1 MGKRRR
7 VRFPNGYGSIS
18 KQSGKRRK
26 PWLVRITAGWE
37 LNHETG
43 KVKQIMKCI
52 GYFATESEAMKALAE
67 YNANPYDIN
76 SGNITFHEMFEKFI
90 EMKKTSVDEKTYKGY
105 IYSFKRCQPLHF
117 MKFADIKTYELQ
129 TFFQGL
135 SDVSSGTVNNTKSL
149 IKQLFKYAM
158 ELDIITKDYSEFIK
172 TGKYKKVIKRS
183 IFTAEEIAI
192 LWANIN
198 EMEYVNTIL
207 ILIYTGMRVGEL
219 LSLKK
224 NNVDLINC
232 TLTGGSKTEAGKNR
246 IIPIHP
252 KILPLIT
259 ELMKNPTDY
268 LITNAYGTGKI
279 SYNNYLEKKF
289 YRIMEKLGMNH
300 KPHDTRY
307 TFATMMSDVSDGPT
321 AIKTI
326 IGHKFFDTT
335 EKIYI
340 QKDIERLRNEIDKLN

>member
-7 VRFPNGYGSIS
+7 IRFPNGYGSIT

-26 PWLVRITAGWE
+26 PWIVRITTGWE
-37 LNHETG
+37 LNNKTG
-43 KVKQIMKCI
+43 KVRQVMKCI

-76 SGNITFHEMFEKFI
+76 YGSITFYELFEKFI

-105 IYSFKRCQPLHF
+105 MYSFKRCQPLHF
-117 MKFADIKTYELQ
+117 MKFVNIRTYELQ
-129 TFFQGL
+129 TFFQNLKGI
-135 SDVSSGTVNNTKSL
+135 SSGTVNNTKSL

-158 ELDIITKDYSEFIK
+158 ELDIISKDYSGFIK
-172 TGKYKKVIKRS
+172 TGKYKKVIERN
-183 IFTAEEIAI
+183 IFTAEEIAV
-192 LWANIN
+192 LWANIR
-198 EMEYVNTIL
+198 EIEYIDTIL
-207 ILIYTGMRVGEL
+207 MLIYTGMRIGEL
-219 LSLKK
+219 LNLKK
-224 NNVDLINC
+224 ENIDLENSTI
-232 TLTGGSKTEAGKNR
+232 TGGSKTEAGKNR
-246 IIPIHP
+246 IIPIHG

-259 ELMKNPTDY
+259 ERMYKPTEY

-289 YRIMEKLGMNH
+289 YRIMEKLGMRH
-300 KPHDTRY
+300 RPHDTRY
-307 TFATMMSDVSDGPT
+307 TFATMMSDVSDDHT
-321 AIKTI
+321 VIKTI